1 MLTNPI
7 YTIANSGLK
16 IQEFGTTAEKTLR
29 FNENVY
35 SLTINPSPSGTASSD
50 AMIGTENYQTNL
62 YATPLEGARLS
73 GWNVTGGTIT
83 NNIFTF
89 ENSDAIVEPVFEEY
103 VVEEVTIGNQTWM
116 AKNLA
121 IDDGGS
127 GIRIEHISYMNGN
140 DLVDLG
146 TQYFY
151 TQGAAIRVAESTAA
165 EGWHLPTTAECKT
178 LSSYA
183 SPNPGITLRSTYG
196 WITAGGGMNGTDDY
210 GFCALPVGQYDNST
224 ATNKKM
230 GINACYWTTKNG
242 VNFWTK
248 NVNYTY
254 VTGNT
259 NTGTYNPVRLIKDTP

>member
-16 IQEFGTTAEKTLR
+16 ILEWGTTAAKTLR

-35 SLTINPSPSGTASSD
+35 SLTINPSPSGTASGD
-50 AMIGTENYQTNL
+50 AMIGTENYQTIL
-62 YATPLEGARLS
+62 RAVPLAGARLS

-89 ENSDAIVEPVFEEY
+89 GNSDAIVEPVFEENAI
-103 VVEEVTIGNQTWM
+103 EEVTIGRQTWM

-121 IDDGGS
+121 VDDGGS
-127 GIRIEHISYMNGN
+127 GIRIEHIYYMNGN
-140 DLVDLG
+140 TPVDLG

-151 TQGAAIRVAESTAA
+151 TWGAAIRVAGSTAA
-165 EGWHLPTTAECKT
+165 EGWHLPSTAECKT
-178 LSSYA
+178 LSAYA
-183 SPNPGITLRSTYG
+183 SPDPGITLRSTSG

-210 GFCALPVGQYDNST
+210 GFCALPVGQYSNAT
-224 ATNKKM
+224 AANEKM
-230 GINACYWTTKNG
+230 GINACYWTTHKG